1 MDHLKQLQVLL
12 RMNLKLIK
20 SCNCRERP
28 LSDFLL
34 PLFAAIARKAR
45 LIEHEPCARTNRY
58 TCAFAHIQIGTRVR
72 LYTVYVMYMFTVE
85 GEGGRG

>member
-1 MDHLKQLQVLL
+1 MGRSKKKSCKKHDFISDHLKQLQVLL

-45 LIEHEPCARTNRY
+45 LIEHEPCA
-58 TCAFAHIQIGTRVR
+58 HVHKGTHVR
-72 LYTVYVMYMFTVE
+72 LCAH
-85 GEGGRG
+85 R